1 MIALQK
7 VVFRF
12 AKGGILAAKTPPF
25 ATQKVAFW
33 IVSRRCL
40 FAYNIKIKK

>member
-7 VVFRF
+7 AAFRL
-12 AKGGILAAKTPPF
+12 AKGDLLAAKTPPF
-25 ATQKVAFW
+25 ARQKVAFW

-40 FAYNIKIKK
+40 FAYNIKIEK